1 MTRNLKE
8 RGKDRYEKL
17 VTENITRH
25 YKTVGED
32 TYGEIN
38 TEAQDIASKHRIA
51 DRMDVMAKREAF
63 LTLKDHKENFEEKLP
78 CRLINPTKTEMGIVS
93 KRILDDINRKLRA
106 KLDVTLWKN
115 TAEVLA
121 WFRLIEDKPHCT
133 FTSFDVVEFSPSIT
147 EDLLRK
153 ALDFAKCHVDIT
165 DDEIDII
172 WHSRKSLLFSKGR
185 AWAKRDNAGLFDVA
199 MGSFDSAEVCE
210 PVGMFALAQLP
221 VRYRSTLGL
230 YRDDALGVSTVY
242 PAARQSVSRR
252 IYASTSMSS
261 DCALR

>member
-1 MTRNLKE
+1 MARFFFLHSGDDGSSDCDDNFGLRSRKLPPLVEELRAFEDDMEKMIQNISFKTVRDDFQDMLKRDVAKIKSSQSVFVRADKTRNLYE
-8 RGKDRYEKL
+8 LGKDRYEKL
-17 VTENITRH
+17 VMENITRH

-63 LTLKDHKENFEEKLP
+63 LTLKDHKDNCEEKLP

-133 FTSFDVVEFSPSIT
+133 FTSFDVVEFYPSIT

-153 ALDFAKCHVDIT
+153 ALDFAKCHVDNT
-165 DDEIDII
+165 DDEMDI
-172 WHSRKSLLFSKGR
+172 
-185 AWAKRDNAGLFDVA
+185 N
-199 MGSFDSAEVCE
+199 
-210 PVGMFALAQLP
+210 
-221 VRYRSTLGL
+221 
-230 YRDDALGVSTVY
+230 
-242 PAARQSVSRR
+242 
-252 IYASTSMSS
+252 
-261 DCALR
+261 